1 MSYILKHKQDIYIY
15 ILAQNIKSNC
25 SIISLNSFPIIFAD
39 GKCIPSNLFIYKRF
53 NLWFLVDVFLFFHAT
68 VTAYW
73 KYLLSFLLI
82 GFIVAFLFLLFLSN
96 QENLYMINQNSDIF
110 YDIYDTINEHNNYE
124 LSTSHWFFQSNL
136 IIFNKWLKKF
146 FNHFICFIINHDF

>member
-1 MSYILKHKQDIYIY
+1 MSYILKHKQDIYIYIYIYIY

-124 LSTSHWFFQSNL
+124 
-136 IIFNKWLKKF
+136 WLKKF